1 MSLETTLAQ
10 TNTLLTQ
17 LLTMLQTGIQAGAT
31 LGEPEV
37 KATRGRPRKSTEEAK
52 AEAAV
57 EVASEAVKET
67 AAAVTKTESAPL
79 GLVDGDPV
87 GTRYF
92 VVEKYN
98 TVYAQKPGDADCTM
112 QGAEIVSAEHFLAKK
127 AEFAK
132 KFEEAK
138 TASTAPAPAPTT
150 APAAAPAPSTPDAAT
165 ASSQPSVQTPAPDS
179 DVPFSKIVEAATALL
194 KSDKPGQ
201 GRPAVTAILT
211 KWLPGVKQPTITK
224 MQPLGKNA
232 EILADFTA
240 AMAEPEAEASGE
252 DFDLL
257 G

>member
-17 LLTMLQTGIQAGAT
+17 LLAMLQTGIQASAT

-37 KATRGRPRKSTEEAK
+37 KATRGRPRKSAEEVK
-52 AEAAV
+52 AEASV
-57 EVASEAVKET
+57 EVAAEAVKET

-92 VVEKYN
+92 VIEKHN
-98 TVYAQKPGDADCTM
+98 TVYAQKPGDPDCTI
-112 QGAEIVSAEHFLAKK
+112 QGAKIVSAEHFLAKK
-127 AEFAK
+127 EEFAK

-138 TASTAPAPAPTT
+138 KASSAPAPAATT
-150 APAAAPAPSTPDAAT
+150 APAADPAPSTPAAPT
-165 ASSQPSVQTPAPDS
+165 ASSQPSVQTPAHD

-194 KSDKPGQ
+194 KSDKPGH

-211 KWLPGVKQPTITK
+211 KWLPGVEQPTITK

-240 AMAEPEAEASGE
+240 AMAEPKAEAAGE

>member
-17 LLTMLQTGIQAGAT
+17 LLTMLQTGIQASAT

-37 KATRGRPRKSTEEAK
+37 KAPRGRPRKSTEEAK
-52 AEAAV
+52 TEAAV
-57 EVASEAVKET
+57 EVAAEAGKET
-67 AAAVTKTESAPL
+67 AAAVTKTEGAPL

-138 TASTAPAPAPTT
+138 KASTAPAPAATT
-150 APAAAPAPSTPDAAT
+150 APAAAPASSTPDAST
-165 ASSQPSVQTPAPDS
+165 ASSQPSVQTPAPDE
-179 DVPFSKIVEAATALL
+179 VPFGKIVEAATALL

-211 KWLPGVKQPTITK
+211 KWLPGVEQPTITK

-240 AMAEPEAEASGE
+240 AMAEPEAEAAGE